1 MREPLPSIPEES
13 PTDLERSWELT
24 ESLAVAGGEND
35 VTTGSRVPSQFIP
48 PTITESSFSESEF
61 EKASDSGFEE
71 QSTEGHPEPQ
81 ETYQDVGSRLPS
93 YASELYD
100 SVEKSEDYLVPQ
112 KLGKRSAMDA
122 FFQDSEH
129 ETDKRMHRRNAS
141 SSTSQAS
148 NGSTS
153 EFELR
158 EEPMKAET
166 NHTSDGVHRYRRHL
180 KRPSLIPRPATS
192 TSRPAS
198 EPQSVGSQVDGAH
211 DTQQAEHDRSRSEE
225 KRFRSHS
232 QMEGESYDP
241 VLVSTSGT
249 IIGNTEPDIEVEE
262 ILHTQSKVASDDLLI
277 SDTDDETAST
287 DNYRDNDDQNGVKDL
302 ESVVPPFS
310 NSSSD
315 EAPRQALVDTETE
328 SNVDKNLETPK
339 VAGDSDVK
347 GTPTKAEDN
356 DDPGSPTPVKPRHV
370 PSISLSIPEHSSPYS
385 TCPSYEGEAE
395 TNEPQTNEPQLDWTG
410 GILRIMNTRRAD
422 FITYKV
428 AITVSVK
435 LQQGKSRGW
444 DDLIV
449 PGLPRSK
456 DGESGFFLFLLP
468 RSRGMEFRT
477 TNFLRHRFVENCFFA
492 EFMNSRDLVV
502 PLRIC
507 DPKFYGIVKD
517 FTVDQE
523 IRADHDVQGGKI
535 NVIYNAMCSLR
546 LHNRCF
552 WAEECCFFLYIDG
565 GPEGDFQCRTGRP
578 GAPFPVFR
586 LPEGKPIGV
595 SHVQVTCPPKVL
607 ETFCISWNVESLGKQ
622 ELRWLP
628 RIYPESTS
636 LYERERHTLR
646 QRFTELFDPVS
657 GTETDDTD
665 SDGND
670 TVADPPA
677 PAPAPAN
684 PTNGQIA
691 RRASRETSGASRLTT
706 LENLFFAL
714 VVLCALTPVN
724 IIIRYPN
731 SNYAEN
737 LTTISD
743 KAYLTEDL
751 VKVNEEYCPIE
762 YPDLQEAICSLDEIS
777 VVRDIEPEEVTTEEP
792 ELAAIA
798 TQISLR
804 DRIDYL
810 LGWKGPV
817 RQD

>member
-1 MREPLPSIPEES
+1 M
-13 PTDLERSWELT
+13 TDLERSWELT
-24 ESLAVAGGEND
+24 ESLAVAGGENE
-35 VTTGSRVPSQFIP
+35 VTADSRVPSQSIP
-48 PTITESSFSESEF
+48 PTITESSSSEPGF
-61 EKASDSGFEE
+61 EKASDSEFEE
-71 QSTEGHPEPQ
+71 QSTAGRPEPQ

-112 KLGKRSAMDA
+112 KLGKRSATDA
-122 FFQDSEH
+122 FLQDSQH
-129 ETDKRMHRRNAS
+129 ETDKRMHRRDTS
-141 SSTSQAS
+141 SNTSQTS
-148 NGSTS
+148 NGSTV

-166 NHTSDGVHRYRRHL
+166 DHTSDGIHRYRRHL

-198 EPQSVGSQVDGAH
+198 KPRSMRSQIDSAH
-211 DTQQAEHDRSRSEE
+211 DTQRTEHDSSRSEE
-225 KRFRSHS
+225 TKIQSNS
-232 QMEGESYDP
+232 QVEGEGYDP
-241 VLVSTSGT
+241 VLVSTSDT
-249 IIGNTEPDIEVEE
+249 IIGNAEPEIEVEE

-277 SDTDDETAST
+277 SDTDEEIAST
-287 DNYRDNDDQNGVKDL
+287 DNDRDHQNGVKDS
-302 ESVVPPFS
+302 ESAVPPFS
-310 NSSSD
+310 NSFSD
-315 EAPRQALVDTETE
+315 EAPRQALVDTEME
-328 SNVDKNLETPK
+328 SKIDKKLETPK
-339 VAGDSDVK
+339 VARNFDIK
-347 GTPTKAEDN
+347 RTPTKDEDS

-370 PSISLSIPEHSSPYS
+370 PSISLSIPEHSPPYS
-385 TCPSYEGEAE
+385 TSPSYEGEAE
-395 TNEPQTNEPQLDWTG
+395 TNEPQLDWAD
-410 GILRIMNTRRAD
+410 GILRIMNTRQAD

-444 DDLIV
+444 NDLIV

-468 RSRGMEFRT
+468 KSRGMEFRT

-502 PLRIC
+502 PLRVC

-523 IRADHDVQGGKI
+523 IRTDHDVHGGKI

-552 WAEECCFFLYIDG
+552 WAEECCFLLYIDG
-565 GPEGDFQCRTGRP
+565 GPEGDFQCRTDRP
-578 GAPFPVFR
+578 YGAPFPVFR
-586 LPEGKPIGV
+586 LPEDKPIGV
-595 SHVQVTCPPKVL
+595 SHVQVTCPPKAL
-607 ETFCISWNVESLGKQ
+607 ETFCISWNSESLGKQ
-622 ELRWLP
+622 ELRWQP

-636 LYERERHTLR
+636 LYGRERHTLR
-646 QRFTELFDPVS
+646 QKFTELFDPVT
-657 GTETDDTD
+657 GMETTDDTD

-677 PAPAPAN
+677 PVPAPADQ
-684 PTNGQIA
+684 TNGQIA
-691 RRASRETSGASRLTT
+691 QPAPREASGASRLTT

-724 IIIRYPN
+724 IIIRYPY
-731 SNYAEN
+731 SNYAGN
-737 LTTISD
+737 LTTASD
-743 KAYLTEDL
+743 TAYVAEDL
-751 VKVNEEYCPIE
+751 VKVNEDYCPIE
-762 YPDLQEAICSLDEIS
+762 YPDLQEGMCSLNGIS
-777 VVRDIEPEEVTTEEP
+777 VETDIEPEEVATKEAGP
-792 ELAAIA
+792 AAIA
-798 TQISLR
+798 AQISLR

-817 RQD
+817 RQDE